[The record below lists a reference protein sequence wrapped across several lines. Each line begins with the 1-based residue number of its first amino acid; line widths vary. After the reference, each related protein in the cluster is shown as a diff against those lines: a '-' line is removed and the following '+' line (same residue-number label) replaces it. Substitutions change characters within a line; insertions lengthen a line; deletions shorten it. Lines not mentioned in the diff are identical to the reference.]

1 MAAAVREGDWKLI
14 RVEGSSPMLFNI
26 EEDLGETT
34 NLAEKHSQK
43 VQHMLDLLTAWESE
57 MVDPLWVADGKWQEN
72 QIKKHSM
79 DVIGRDAERSL
90 P

>member
-1 MAAAVREGDWKLI
+1 
-14 RVEGSSPMLFNI
+14 
-26 EEDLGETT
+26 
-34 NLAEKHSQK
+34 
-43 VQHMLDLLTAWESE
+43 MLDLLGAWESE